1 MPRVLVVDD
10 EPSMRFLERVVLE
23 ERGMEVEEAA
33 SGEDALAR
41 CTDAATAG
49 YDAVVLDH
57 RMPGLTGLEVAER
70 LRAAGDATPLF
81 LFSGWLDPDVR
92 ARATAL
98 DMGFVDK
105 ASPDA
110 LVALVAQAV

>member
-23 ERGMEVEEAA
+23 ERGIDVDEAA

-41 CTDAATAG
+41 YAAGART

-70 LRAAGDATPLF
+70 LRGDGITTPLF

-92 ARATAL
+92 ARATEL
-98 DMGFVDK
+98 EMGFVDK
-105 ASPDA
+105 SDPDA
-110 LVALVAQAV
+110 LVQLVASTV